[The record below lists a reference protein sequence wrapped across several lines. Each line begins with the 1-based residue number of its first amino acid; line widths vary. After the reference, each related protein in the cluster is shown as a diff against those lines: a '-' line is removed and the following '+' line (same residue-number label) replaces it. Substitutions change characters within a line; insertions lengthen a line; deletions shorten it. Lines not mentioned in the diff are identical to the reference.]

1 MKWME
6 HVYAVVRQIPRG
18 RVASYGQIAALAG
31 MPRGARAVGRA
42 MALCPDGNNVPC
54 HRVVDRQG
62 NTKEAFDLFQ
72 RGTQRMM
79 LEAEGVLFR
88 PDGRVDMAACQWS
101 GQTTETNLE

>member
-62 NTKEAFDLFQ
+62 NTKEALDLFQ